1 MTGTLYLVAT
11 PIGNLDDITFRA
23 INTLKEVDFI
33 AAEDTRQTLKLLNHF
48 EIKKPLLSYHEHN
61 RYEAGPKIIERIL
74 KGESVALVTDAGTPG
89 VSDPGEDLV
98 KLAIENY
105 INVVHI
111 PGASAFLYALVVSG
125 LSTEK
130 FVFEGFLNRESKHRR
145 ERLEFLK
152 NETRTII
159 FYEAPHRLIK
169 TLNDLYENFGDR
181 KIALCRELTKRYEE
195 ITRCTISEAIKIY
208 EEKEPKGEYVLV
220 LEGKSKEE
228 IEEEKRQEFQD
239 IDIAEHIQK
248 YIDEGLSKKD
258 AIKKVAKE
266 RGLKKSEVYKFT
278 IEE

>member
-61 RYEAGPKIIERIL
+61 KYEAGPKIIERIL

-130 FVFEGFLNRESKHRR
+130 FVFEGFLNRESKQRR

-195 ITRCTISEAIKIY
+195 ITRCTLSEAIKIY